1 MRDRVRDAFDKI
13 RASQELKDRTAAFAA
28 EEIHRRSRG
37 KKILPIRRIIS
48 LAAALTVLLLGAGFL
63 RSYYTVSAAIS
74 VDADASLKLEV
85 NCFDR
90 VISVE
95 GYGEEGQSLAE
106 DLDLKHRSY
115 RAALETLLNSRKL
128 REQLSRD
135 SAMEITVTGTDPEQA
150 EEILQTASD
159 DTEGSENIRC
169 QAGNSLEAEEA
180 AKAGLPLGKYRA
192 YLELLELD
200 PEVTP
205 EEVADLTMREIRSRI
220 DALQGTAA
228 QTESSAY
235 TSDETEP
242 SEAGS
247 EPAESSS
254 PAESQTG
261 NSGNGQG
268 QGHRNSSGENS
279 GAGNQTCPRR

>member
-1 MRDRVRDAFDKI
+1 
-13 RASQELKDRTAAFAA
+13 
-28 EEIHRRSRG
+28 
-37 KKILPIRRIIS
+37 
-48 LAAALTVLLLGAGFL
+48 
-63 RSYYTVSAAIS
+63 
-74 VDADASLKLEV
+74 
-85 NCFDR
+85 
-90 VISVE
+90 
-95 GYGEEGQSLAE
+95 
-106 DLDLKHRSY
+106 
-115 RAALETLLNSRKL
+115 
-128 REQLSRD
+128 
-135 SAMEITVTGTDPEQA
+135 MEITVTGTDPEQA

-247 EPAESSS
+247 EPAEKVRASS
-254 PAESQTG
+254 PLVRQPEHKKDVLDSDFTETGHPFSTLAESLL
-261 NSGNGQG
+261 
-268 QGHRNSSGENS
+268 
-279 GAGNQTCPRR
+279 RRLIFQKPYSYRFPPE